1 MNSKNSILLIYQKVF
16 SKQNTKF
23 RYAVTAVCLIAY
35 IGIVILDFVAD
46 RENTEIYVTS
56 PVKTVLAIIMTLT
69 LCKAGYLIAVTLFA
83 ARAIYAVVTAAS
95 GDAKAS
101 IALLVSA
108 LCTIAGI
115 TALYF
120 VLSRINTV
128 ILPILE
134 ENSQNRGLIK
144 EVREAY
150 ERAEKS
156 EHIIDEN
163 KRDLMLL
170 AYYDQLTKLPNRAKI
185 KLEMNLLIESKTN
198 FSVIFIGLDGFKTIN
213 ESKGHDLGDDVLSET
228 ARRINELK
236 EPTDLAGR
244 LGGDEFVIIS
254 AAHSGDEDCENYIRR
269 LNEAFGNPFVN
280 ESGTGIYIN
289 ASFGMAAF
297 PRDGST
303 VSELFKNAD
312 IALNK
317 AKSDGRNRYVLFN
330 RSMQIEIDYHNHISM
345 LMRSAMENEE
355 FYLVYQ
361 PQFYP
366 NKKLRGFE
374 ALVRWS
380 SPELGNVSPVAFIPV
395 AEETGLILTLG
406 RKVLRSACRKLKEI
420 TEMYGKDVIMSVN
433 ISSRQFSERDFV
445 RTVNSA
451 LVESGANSS
460 QLELE
465 ITESLLLRSVEETSE
480 TLSQLKRMNIKVSID
495 DFGTGYSSLSY
506 LRTLPVDTL
515 KIDKS
520 FIDVIAGDEN
530 GKNIVNTI
538 INLAH
543 TLGMTVIAEGV
554 EYDEQLDY
562 LKAQSCDCIQ
572 GFLFSRP
579 LVSEDVDALV
589 KEYGDEKRAAVK
601 N

>member
-1 MNSKNSILLIYQKVF
+1 MII
-16 SKQNTKF
+16 
-23 RYAVTAVCLIAY
+23 AVCLAAY
-35 IGIVILDFVAD
+35 IGIIITDFATAD
-46 RENTEIYVTS
+46 RHTEVFSAS
-56 PVKTVLAIIMTLT
+56 PMRTVLVLIMTLT
-69 LCKAGYLIAVTLFA
+69 LCRAGYIISVTLFA
-83 ARAIYAVVTAAS
+83 ARTVYTVILMAS
-95 GDAKAS
+95 GDPKAS
-101 IALLVSA
+101 AALLISL
-108 LCTIAGI
+108 LCTIVGI
-115 TALYF
+115 TLLYF
-120 VLSRINTV
+120 VLNRINRV
-128 ILPILE
+128 IMPILE
-134 ENSQNRGLIK
+134 ENAKNRGLIK
-144 EVREAY
+144 EVREAN
-150 ERAEKS
+150 ERVEES
-156 EHIIDEN
+156 ERIIDEN
-163 KRDLMLL
+163 ERELIRL
-170 AYYDQLTKLPNRAKI
+170 AYYDQLTKLPNRTKI
-185 KLEMNLLIESKTN
+185 KVEMNALIENQTS
-198 FSVIFIGLDGFKTIN
+198 FSVTFIGLDDFKAIN
-213 ESKGHDLGDDVLSET
+213 ESKGHDFGDRMLTET
-228 ARRINELK
+228 AQRIDALK
-236 EPTDLAGR
+236 ESADLSGR
-244 LGGDEFVIIS
+244 LGGDEFVVVS
-254 AAHSGDEDCENYIRR
+254 TAHSGDDDCENYIRR
-269 LNEAFGNPFVN
+269 LNGAFEEPFAN
-280 ESGTGIYIN
+280 EKGTGIYMN
-289 ASFGMAAF
+289 ASFGMASF

-303 VSELFKNAD
+303 VSELLKNAD

-317 AKSDGRNRYVLFN
+317 AKNDGKNRYVLFN

-345 LMRSAMENEE
+345 LMRSAMENNE

-406 RKVLRSACRKLKEI
+406 RKILKSACRKLKEI
-420 TEMYGKDVIMSVN
+420 TEVYGNDVIMSVN
-433 ISSRQFSERDFV
+433 ISSRQFAEKDFV

-451 LVESGANSS
+451 LIESGASSS

-520 FIDVIAGDEN
+520 FIDVISGDEN

-562 LKAQSCDCIQ
+562 LKSQSCDCIQ

-579 LVSEDVDALV
+579 LGSEDVDALV
-589 KEYGDEKRAAVK
+589 KQYGGSSEK
-601 N
+601 